1 MLTPEAEQAT
11 HASPANSSLK
21 ERTFDL
27 SNWSQRDWANGH
39 INHKEHVDGYWIDV
53 QGTIPPELTG
63 TYYRNGPGTYKLG
76 NQELAH
82 PFDGHGFIISVAIKN
97 GKAYARARFVETPE
111 YKSEVSQQKI
121 LFRGSFGTQRPG
133 GARHNAFDI
142 FMKNAA
148 NTSIVLW
155 GGRLLALFEAA
166 QPTAMDPTTLQT
178 LGPDLLGGTVK
189 PGASFHFGK
198 VANRLSEGLF
208 RALRIEGCKHGGES
222 KLGGEA
228 VTAHPRYDPDT
239 GRLVFFKFQIRLSL
253 NPLKEGLALL
263 SGKKLPLKTV
273 ITFFELDKDGNEVC
287 RLEHQT
293 PGYTFLH
300 DFALTPTHYV
310 IVQNPVKLDPGP
322 FLLGKVSAAAS
333 VKWIDNKAAEVH
345 LLRRPVVEPNAASQQ
360 HQTLQQQQQQS
371 AAHSSNGSTFDHDGH
386 AACVS
391 TSGSGVTVTV
401 TSNTS
406 DGATDKDGASETSG
420 LPSKQLQEQP
430 KLGLLGLGSPSQHS
444 QQAASRLFHQS
455 GHRVCEVEPGFI
467 FHQGNSYY
475 DSDTN
480 CMVIICVRYDEFP
493 DFSAQAAVQGRSYVE
508 VDMAKQ
514 PVAQLWRYDINM
526 ADGSHQQQCL
536 CRRAFEF
543 PSVHPA
549 YAGRKARYIY
559 GGAAL
564 HPTQN
569 LPVQSVARY
578 DLQTGHMQLW
588 SKGSHYFMGEPQ
600 FIPRN
605 KSDDP
610 GPHPHEQ
617 RHASHAGSHVHDPA
631 DQPSS
636 TSSSPA
642 GSCDGIAADIQEDDG
657 WILSVGFDAQLQR
670 SELVLLDAADIEAGP
685 VAVLPLASPVGYGIH
700 GTWVTAY
707 YGP

>member
-1 MLTPEAEQAT
+1 MSSVTCTTSTGVLPHCFWSRVTEQ
-11 HASPANSSLK
+11 L
-21 ERTFDL
+21 
-27 SNWSQRDWANGH
+27 RDWATGH
-39 INHKEHVDGYWIDV
+39 INHKEHVDGYWIAV
-53 QGTIPPELTG
+53 QGTIPPEITG

-76 NQELAH
+76 SQELAH
-82 PFDGHGFIISVAIKN
+82 PFDGHGFIISIAIKN

-133 GARHNAFDI
+133 GPRRNAFDI

-166 QPTAMDPTTLQT
+166 QPIAMDPTTLQT

-208 RALRIEGCKHGGES
+208 RALRIQGRKHGGES

-239 GRLVFFKFQIRLSL
+239 GRLVFFKFQIRLSF
-253 NPLKEGLALL
+253 NPLKDGPALL

-287 RLEHQT
+287 RLEHQI

-300 DFALTPTHYV
+300 DFALTPTHYI
-310 IVQNPVKLDPGP
+310 IVQNPVKLDPAP

-333 VKWIDNKAAEVH
+333 VKWIDHKAAEVH
-345 LLRRPVVEPNAASQQ
+345 LLSRPIVEADAASQQ
-360 HQTLQQQQQQS
+360 CQALQQQQS
-371 AAHSSNGSTFDHDGH
+371 AALRSDGDSTGQDAHDP
-386 AACVS
+386 CVS
-391 TSGSGVTVTV
+391 TPRNGV
-401 TSNTS
+401 SDGNDSS
-406 DGATDKDGASETSG
+406 DGAFRRS
-420 LPSKQLQEQP
+420 SK
-430 KLGLLGLGSPSQHS
+430 QHS
-444 QQAASRLFHQS
+444 QQAASRLFQQS
-455 GHRVCEVEPGFI
+455 GHRICEVEPGFV

-578 DLQTGHMQLW
+578 DLQTGHMELW
-588 SKGSHYFMGEPQ
+588 AKGSHYFMGEPQ

-605 KSDDP
+605 KSDGP
-610 GPHPHEQ
+610 GLNPLEQ
-617 RHASHAGSHVHDPA
+617 RHTSDVGSHVHDSA
-631 DQPSS
+631 DQASS
-636 TSSSPA
+636 TSSSSA
-642 GSCDGIAADIQEDDG
+642 GSCDGIATGIQEDDG

-685 VAVLPLASPVGYGIH
+685 IAVLPLASPVGYGIH
-700 GTWVTAY
+700 GTWVPAY

>member
-1 MLTPEAEQAT
+1 MLTPEAQQAT
-11 HASPANSSLK
+11 HASPANGTLK

-27 SNWSQRDWANGH
+27 SDWSQRGWATGH
-39 INHKEHVDGYWIDV
+39 INHKEHVAGYWINV

-76 NQELAH
+76 DQELAH
-82 PFDGHGFIISVAIKN
+82 PFDGHGFIISIAIKN

-111 YKSEVSQQKI
+111 YESEVSQQKI

-166 QPTAMDPTTLQT
+166 QPIAMDPNTLQT

-208 RALRIEGCKHGGES
+208 RALGIEGRKHGGES

-253 NPLKEGLALL
+253 NPLRDGPALL

-310 IVQNPVKLDPGP
+310 IVQNPVKLDPAP
-322 FLLGKVSAAAS
+322 FLLGK
-333 VKWIDNKAAEVH
+333 
-345 LLRRPVVEPNAASQQ
+345 
-360 HQTLQQQQQQS
+360 
-371 AAHSSNGSTFDHDGH
+371 
-386 AACVS
+386 
-391 TSGSGVTVTV
+391 
-401 TSNTS
+401 
-406 DGATDKDGASETSG
+406 
-420 LPSKQLQEQP
+420 
-430 KLGLLGLGSPSQHS
+430 
-444 QQAASRLFHQS
+444 S
-455 GHRVCEVEPGFI
+455 GHRVCEVEPGFV

-475 DSDTN
+475 DPDTN

-493 DFSAQAAVQGRSYVE
+493 DFSAQAATQGRSFVE
-508 VDMAKQ
+508 VDMALQ
-514 PVAQLWRYDINM
+514 PVPQIWRYDINM
-526 ADGSHQQQCL
+526 TDGRHQQQCL

-549 YAGRKARYIY
+549 FAGRKTRYIY

-564 HPTQN
+564 HPTRN
-569 LPVQSVARY
+569 MPAQSVARY
-578 DLQTGHMQLW
+578 DLETGHMRLW

-600 FIPRN
+600 FIPR
-605 KSDDP
+605 
-610 GPHPHEQ
+610 
-617 RHASHAGSHVHDPA
+617 
-631 DQPSS
+631 
-636 TSSSPA
+636 
-642 GSCDGIAADIQEDDG
+642 
-657 WILSVGFDAQLQR
+657 FDAKLQR

-685 VAVLPLASPVGYGIH
+685 IAVLPLASPVGYGIH
-700 GTWVTAY
+700 GTWVPVY
-707 YGP
+707 HGP

>member
-1 MLTPEAEQAT
+1 MHACLEYLTTSQVNCTERELTTKAAFNFSDTVSYRYSQLPRLRPLGHRPCRSIAARHRSECPATSTSMLTSEAQQAT
-11 HASPANSSLK
+11 HSSPTNASLK

-27 SNWSQRDWANGH
+27 SDWSQRDWATGH
-39 INHKEHVDGYWIDV
+39 INHKEHVGGYWIDV
-53 QGTIPPELTG
+53 HGTIPPELAG

-76 NQELAH
+76 DQELAH
-82 PFDGHGFIISVAIKN
+82 PFDGHGFIISIAIKN
-97 GKAYARARFVETPE
+97 GKAFARARFVETPE
-111 YKSEVSQQKI
+111 YKSEVSQQKV

-208 RALRIEGCKHGGES
+208 RALRIPGRKHGGES

-239 GRLVFFKFQIRLSL
+239 GRLVFFKFQIRLSF
-253 NPLKEGLALL
+253 NPLTDGVALL

-300 DFALTPTHYV
+300 DFALTPTHY
-310 IVQNPVKLDPGP
+310 IMVQNPVKLEIAP

-333 VKWIDNKAAEVH
+333 VKWIDHRAAEVH
-345 LLRRPVVEPNAASQQ
+345 LLKRSVVEADPASQQ
-360 HQTLQQQQQQS
+360 YQTLQQQQS
-371 AAHSSNGSTFDHDGH
+371 AAHSSNSSSVEHNGH
-386 AACVS
+386 ADGMCA
-391 TSGSGVTVTV
+391 SGNGVTVVV
-401 TSNTS
+401 TDGSSTS
-406 DGATDKDGASETSG
+406 EGGVDGDQASG
-420 LPSKQLQEQP
+420 HPVK
-430 KLGLLGLGSPSQHS
+430 QHS
-444 QQAASRLFHQS
+444 QLFHQS
-455 GHRVCEVEPGFI
+455 GHHVCEVEPGFV

-493 DFSAQAAVQGRSYVE
+493 DFNEQAAIQGRSYVE

-536 CRRAFEF
+536 CKRAFEF

-549 YAGRKARYIY
+549 YAGDMHVTTC
-559 GGAAL
+559 AA
-564 HPTQN
+564 
-569 LPVQSVARY
+569 
-578 DLQTGHMQLW
+578 
-588 SKGSHYFMGEPQ
+588 
-600 FIPRN
+600 
-605 KSDDP
+605 
-610 GPHPHEQ
+610 
-617 RHASHAGSHVHDPA
+617 
-631 DQPSS
+631 
-636 TSSSPA
+636 
-642 GSCDGIAADIQEDDG
+642 
-657 WILSVGFDAQLQR
+657 
-670 SELVLLDAADIEAGP
+670 
-685 VAVLPLASPVGYGIH
+685 
-700 GTWVTAY
+700 
-707 YGP
+707 